1 MKKTMM
7 ALSILLFLAA
17 IVLPGAAVAE
27 VKLGV
32 LANRGAPECM
42 KQWGATA
49 AYLSGKIGDKVT
61 IVPLKFEAVE
71 PAVAAGQ
78 VDLVLAN
85 SAFYAELE
93 KTQGIKA
100 VLTMANLQDGKTMTQ
115 FGGVILV
122 KADSPIKTLADLKGK
137 KFMVTE
143 RSSFGGGQM
152 AWRLLIENGIDP
164 DKDCA
169 EVMIGKKQD
178 NVVLSVINGAADAGT
193 VRSDVLES
201 MAAAGTIK
209 LADVRVLN
217 QIKDSFPYMHSTQL
231 YPEWPLAAAAKA
243 DPAMVQKVV
252 AALKVI
258 KPTDEAAKAA
268 GIAGWVD
275 PLDYGPVRDC
285 LKTIKYG
292 AFADVQ

>member
-1 MKKTMM
+1 MKKPLLIVVSMLVLAF
-7 ALSILLFLAA
+7 ALMPGTAA
-17 IVLPGAAVAE
+17 AE

-49 AYLSGKIGDKVT
+49 AYLSAKIGEQVT
-61 IVPLKFEAVE
+61 VVPLKFEAVE
-71 PAVAAGQ
+71 PAIAGGQ

-85 SAFYAELE
+85 SSFYVELE

-100 VLTMANLQDGKTMTQ
+100 VLTMANLQDGKAMTQ

-122 KADSPIKTLADLKGK
+122 KAASPIMALADLKGK

-152 AWRLLIENGIDP
+152 AWRLLLENGIDP
-164 DKDCA
+164 DRDCA
-169 EVMIGKKQD
+169 AVMVGKKQD

-209 LADVRVLN
+209 LADIRVLN
-217 QIKDSFPYMHSTQL
+217 QAKDSFPYMHSTQL
-231 YPEWPLAAAAKA
+231 YPEWPLAAAAGA
-243 DPAMVQKVV
+243 NPAMVQKVV
-252 AALKVI
+252 ASLKAL
-258 KPTDEAAKAA
+258 KPTDDAAKAA
-268 GIAGWVD
+268 GINGWVD

-285 LKTIKYG
+285 LTTIKYG

>member
-1 MKKTMM
+1 MKKAMM
-7 ALSILLFLAA
+7 VLLTLLFLAA
-17 IVLPGAAVAE
+17 VALPGAAVAE

-93 KTQGIKA
+93 KTQGVKA

-152 AWRLLIENGIDP
+152 AWRLLLENGINP

-217 QIKDSFPYMHSTQL
+217 QVKDAFPYMHSTQL

-243 DPAMVQKVV
+243 DPAMVQKI
-252 AALKVI
+252 AGALKAL

>member
-1 MKKTMM
+1 MRKPVQVL
-7 ALSILLFLAA
+7 LSLLLVSAILL
-17 IVLPGAAVAE
+17 PGVAQAE

-49 AYLSGKIGDKVT
+49 AYLSAKVGDKVT

-93 KTQGIKA
+93 KTQGVKA
-100 VLTMANLQDGKTMTQ
+100 VLTMANLQDGKVMTQ

-122 KADSPIKTLADLKGK
+122 KADSPIKALADLKGK

-152 AWRLLIENGIDP
+152 AWRLLLENGVDP
-164 DKDCA
+164 DQDCA
-169 EVMIGKKQD
+169 EVLVGKKQD

-217 QIKDSFPYMHSTQL
+217 QVKDSFPYLHSTQL
-231 YPEWPLAAAAKA
+231 YPEWPLAATAKA
-243 DPAMVQKVV
+243 DPAMVAKVV
-252 AALKVI
+252 ASLKALKA
-258 KPTDEAAKAA
+258 TDEAAKAA
-268 GIAGWVD
+268 GINGWVD

>member
-1 MKKTMM
+1 MRKS
-7 ALSILLFLAA
+7 ALLLMSTLTIAFLTAGPAA
-17 IVLPGAAVAE
+17 AE

-42 KQWGATA
+42 KQWAATA
-49 AYLSGKIGDKVT
+49 AYLTGKIGDKVT

-71 PAVAAGQ
+71 PAIAAAQ
-78 VDLVLAN
+78 VDLILAN
-85 SAFYAELE
+85 SAFYVELE
-93 KTQGIKA
+93 KTQGVRA
-100 VLTMANLQDGKTMTQ
+100 VLTMANLQNGKIMTQ

-122 KADSPIKTLADLKGK
+122 KADSPIKALADLKGK

-152 AWRLLIENGIDP
+152 AWRLLLENGIDP

-169 EVMIGKKQD
+169 EVMVGKKQD

-217 QIKDSFPYMHSTQL
+217 QAKDAFPYLHSTQL
-231 YPEWPLAAAAKA
+231 YPEWPLAATAKA
-243 DPAMVQKVV
+243 DAAMVQKVV
-252 AALKVI
+252 AALKAVTS
-258 KPTDEAAKAA
+258 TDDAAKAA
-268 GIAGWVD
+268 GINGWVD

-292 AFADVQ
+292 AFADIQ

>member
-1 MKKTMM
+1 MRKSMLYVMTF
-7 ALSILLFLAA
+7 LLLCAV
-17 IVLPGAAVAE
+17 VLPGDARAE

-49 AYLSGKIGDKVT
+49 AYLTTKIGDKVT

-71 PAVAAGQ
+71 PAIAGGQ

-85 SAFYAELE
+85 SAFYVELE
-93 KTQGIKA
+93 KTQGVKA
-100 VLTMANLQDGKTMTQ
+100 VLTMANLQDGKAMTQ

-122 KADSPIKTLADLKGK
+122 KASSPIKALADLKGK

-152 AWRLLIENGIDP
+152 AWRLLVENGIDP

-217 QIKDSFPYMHSTQL
+217 QVKDSFPYLHSTQL
-231 YPEWPLAAAAKA
+231 YPEWPLAATAKA

-252 AALKVI
+252 ASLLALKPV
-258 KPTDEAAKAA
+258 DEAAKAA
-268 GIAGWVD
+268 GINGWVA

>member
-1 MKKTMM
+1 MRKS
-7 ALSILLFLAA
+7 ALLLVLSTLTIASLVAGPAA
-17 IVLPGAAVAE
+17 AE

-49 AYLSGKIGDKVT
+49 AYLTGKIGDKVT
-61 IVPLKFEAVE
+61 IMPLKFEAVE
-71 PAVAAGQ
+71 PAIAAGQ
-78 VDLVLAN
+78 VELVLAN
-85 SAFYAELE
+85 SAFYVELE
-93 KTQGIKA
+93 KTQGVRA

-152 AWRLLIENGIDP
+152 AWRLLLENGIDP

-169 EVMIGKKQD
+169 EVMVGKKQD

-217 QIKDSFPYMHSTQL
+217 QSKDAFPYMHSTPL
-231 YPEWPLAAAAKA
+231 YPEWPLAATAKA
-243 DPAMVQKVV
+243 DAAMVQKVV
-252 AALKVI
+252 LALKAVSS
-258 KPTDEAAKAA
+258 TDEAAKAA
-268 GIAGWVD
+268 GIAGWVE

-292 AFADVQ
+292 AFADIQ

>member
-1 MKKTMM
+1 MM
-7 ALSILLFLAA
+7 ASLVLLFLATLA
-17 IVLPGAAVAE
+17 LPGAAVAE
-27 VKLGV
+27 VKFGI

-78 VDLVLAN
+78 IDLVLAN

-93 KTQGIKA
+93 KTQGVKA

-152 AWRLLIENGIDP
+152 AWRLLVENGIDP
-164 DKDCA
+164 DTDCA
-169 EVMIGKKQD
+169 EVLVGKKQD
-178 NVVLSVINGAADAGT
+178 NVVLSVLNGAADAGT
-193 VRSDVLES
+193 VRTDVLES

-217 QIKDSFPYMHSTQL
+217 QIKDSFPYLHSTQL
-231 YPEWPLAAAAKA
+231 YPEWPLAVVAKA

-252 AALKVI
+252 GALKALAS
-258 KPTDEAAKAA
+258 TDEAAKAA

-285 LKTIKYG
+285 LKTIRYG

>member
-1 MKKTMM
+1 MLYVMTF
-7 ALSILLFLAA
+7 LLLCAV
-17 IVLPGAAVAE
+17 VLPGDARAE

-49 AYLSGKIGDKVT
+49 AYLTTKIGDKVT

-71 PAVAAGQ
+71 PAIAGGQ

-85 SAFYAELE
+85 SAFYVELE
-93 KTQGIKA
+93 KTQGVKA
-100 VLTMANLQDGKTMTQ
+100 VLTMANLQDGKAMTQ

-122 KADSPIKTLADLKGK
+122 KASSPIKALADLKGK

-152 AWRLLIENGIDP
+152 AWRLLLENGIDP

-209 LADVRVLN
+209 MADVRVLN
-217 QIKDSFPYMHSTQL
+217 QAKDSFPYLHSTQL
-231 YPEWPLAAAAKA
+231 YPEWPLAATAKA

-252 AALKVI
+252 ASLLALKPV
-258 KPTDEAAKAA
+258 DEAAKAA
-268 GIAGWVD
+268 GINGWVA
-275 PLDYGPVRDC
+275 PLDYGPVSDC